1 MFLIECGN
9 SLCFLQMFKRSVL
22 ISLCSQTLDEWFYT
36 IYMDF
41 THSVW
46 SYTKRCKKSRVLGVK
61 YFNHTGCL
69 CKWNDKYEVCLWQ
82 AWLQLVLYFSDVQE
96 LDILVGWLGQSKVCL
111 EELLV
116 TFFTR
121 MEKRKNRDIVAIKS
135 SETPFDFVVCSP
147 SSMELW
153 LKLAQ
158 PSAACSRDIWT
169 FRLIWN
175 YHAWLKLK
183 KMQTIKPM
191 QTFFCKTTF
200 KVSSTPLSGE
210 QTDR

>member
-1 MFLIECGN
+1 MDG
-9 SLCFLQMFKRSVL
+9 
-22 ISLCSQTLDEWFYT
+22 WFYT
-36 IYMDF
+36 KYVDF

-46 SYTKRCKKSRVLGVK
+46 HKTFDLFTLFWHKFSCQKPRVSGVK

-82 AWLQLVLYFSDVQE
+82 AWLQLVLYFSDVQG
-96 LDILVGWLGQSKVCL
+96 LGILVGWLGQSKVCL

-200 KVSSTPLSGE
+200 KVSSTPLSG
-210 QTDR
+210 

>member
-1 MFLIECGN
+1 MILHN
-9 SLCFLQMFKRSVL
+9 
-22 ISLCSQTLDEWFYT
+22 
-36 IYMDF
+36 IYGF
-41 THSVW
+41 

-82 AWLQLVLYFSDVQE
+82 AWLQLVSYFSDVQG

-175 YHAWLKLK
+175 YHAWFKLK
-183 KMQTIKPM
+183 KMQTSFILK
-191 QTFFCKTTF
+191 THGDNLFFLNHLLKF
-200 KVSSTPLSGE
+200 
-210 QTDR
+210 